1 VRQVRKEGSNVE
13 MRKQEGLA
21 VQAVILVAAGVLV
34 SSSAWAQV
42 PIPPETTPTP
52 AGQSEQHL
60 AYRRD
65 QLRLVEG
72 VLVGAVKNG
81 AAQLSRQWQA
91 KNPNLVLLTGTAQ
104 ARGFLLDG
112 YGAFFDVEIPGVSQ
126 SVAWSLVTMER
137 DLAVGNALRAL
148 QQMVQ
153 AISDPAVRRDLSQ
166 ALARIE
172 LQVTPSPSPGFFP
185 GDRTVRAADLP
196 ENPGQLPELIGPDD
210 QYTAAVKSTLVDAM
224 IEHGHA
230 VGVGP
235 DEWLTVAARD
245 AEGPTMP
252 GEIYNAVT
260 IVLSIRGRDLA
271 AFREGRLTRD
281 EARKAVVVREF

>member
-1 VRQVRKEGSNVE
+1 VK
-13 MRKQEGLA
+13 
-21 VQAVILVAAGVLV
+21 AVILVAAGVLV
-34 SSSAWAQV
+34 SGTAWAQSPV
-42 PIPPETTPTP
+42 SAGTAP
-52 AGQSEQHL
+52 AGQSEQQL

-65 QLRLVEG
+65 QIRLVEG

-81 AAQLSRQWQA
+81 AAQLSRHWQA
-91 KNPNLVLLTGTAQ
+91 RNPNLVMLTGTAR

-137 DLAVGNALRAL
+137 DLAVSNAIRAI

-153 AISDPAVRRDLSQ
+153 AIPDPVMKRDLSQ

-172 LQVTPSPSPGFFP
+172 LQFAPAPGRSP
-185 GDRTVRAADLP
+185 DERAVRAADLP
-196 ENPGQLPELIGPDD
+196 AVEPPGRIPELVNPND
-210 QYTAAVKSTLVDAM
+210 QYTGAVKNTLVDAM
-224 IEHGHA
+224 IEHGHSI
-230 VGVGP
+230 GIEP

-245 AEGPTMP
+245 AEGPLMP
-252 GEIYNAVT
+252 GEIYDAVT

-271 AFREGRLTRD
+271 AFREGRLTRE
-281 EARKAVVVREF
+281 EARKAVLVREF